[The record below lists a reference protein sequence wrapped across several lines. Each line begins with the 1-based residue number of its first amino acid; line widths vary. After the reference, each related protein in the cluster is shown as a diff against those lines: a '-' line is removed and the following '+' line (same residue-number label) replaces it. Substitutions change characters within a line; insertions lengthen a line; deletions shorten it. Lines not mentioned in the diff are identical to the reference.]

1 MTNATSRPPGR
12 AAHRPAGAPP
22 PAGPRVLILSAS
34 VGTGH
39 LRAAEAV
46 ELALRQVA
54 PDAEV
59 RNLDAFSLATPL
71 FRVLY
76 ADAYRVAVR
85 RWPALVGLLYDQ
97 VDKPVRW
104 GDSTMYK
111 MQMWFEA
118 VNLGRLQRL
127 LLAEPWDLVV
137 NTFFVSADVVARL
150 RRQGRFTAPQV
161 LVTTDFETHRNW
173 ASQPC
178 DHYFTATEEGARY
191 LECFGVPPGRASAT
205 GVPIHPVFAEP
216 KDPAECRA
224 RLGLSGDR
232 PVLLL
237 LCGGEGAVPVEAP
250 FRALLELEGPIDLVA
265 VTGRNARARRRL
277 EQVAPP
283 ARHRTHVLGYTDR
296 MDELLAAADLVVT
309 KPGGLTVSEAL
320 ARGAGLVLI
329 NPVPG
334 QEERN
339 SDFLLEEG
347 AAVKA
352 NHLATLPDKVGRLL
366 RDRGRLDRLRANARR
381 LGRPRAAFDVA
392 DRSLALVGRSAGA

>member
-1 MTNATSRPPGR
+1 
-12 AAHRPAGAPP
+12 
-22 PAGPRVLILSAS
+22 VLILSAS

-39 LRAAEAV
+39 LRAAEAIA
-46 ELALRQVA
+46 LALGQLA
-54 PDAEV
+54 PAAEV
-59 RNLDAFSLATPL
+59 RSLDTMALATPM

-76 ADAYRVAVR
+76 ADAYRFAVR
-85 RWPALVGLLYDQ
+85 HCPTFVGLMYDQ
-97 VDKPVRW
+97 IDRPVRW
-104 GDSTMYK
+104 GDSIMYK
-111 MQMWFEA
+111 LQQWFEA

-127 LLAEPWDLVV
+127 LLAGPWDLVI

-150 RRQGRFTAPQV
+150 RRQGRFAAPQV

-205 GVPIHPVFAEP
+205 GVPIHPVFGQP
-216 KDPAECRA
+216 KGPAECRA
-224 RLGLSGDR
+224 RLGLPADR

-237 LCGGEGAVPVEAP
+237 LCGGDGAMPVEAP
-250 FRALLELEGPIDLVA
+250 FRALLELKEPVDLVA
-265 VTGRNARARRRL
+265 VTGHNARAKRRL
-277 EQVAPP
+277 EQLTPP
-283 ARHRTHVLGYTDR
+283 PRHRTHVLGYTDR

-309 KPGGLTVSEAL
+309 KPGGLTISEAL

-352 NHLATLPDKVGRLL
+352 NHLPTLPDKVGRLL
-366 RDRGRLDRLRANARR
+366 RDRARLERLRANARR

-392 DRSLALVGRSAGA
+392 ERSLALIPRPAPA